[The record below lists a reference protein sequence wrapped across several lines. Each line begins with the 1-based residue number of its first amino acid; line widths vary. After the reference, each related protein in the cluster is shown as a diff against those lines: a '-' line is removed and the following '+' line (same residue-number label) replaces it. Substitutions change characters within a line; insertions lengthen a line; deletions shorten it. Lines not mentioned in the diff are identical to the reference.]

1 MAAVKR
7 WYVVRT
13 QASRE
18 FKAQAQLQRQGFQTF
33 LPRYAKTVRHAR
45 KSKVVSAALFP
56 RYLFVALD
64 LERDRWRSVN
74 GTIGVANLVMGGE
87 LPTAVPRGIV
97 EALLAACRPDGFI
110 DLSERFAIG
119 DRVRLLSGPFADLVG
134 ELARFD
140 GAGRVTVLLKLLGGE
155 VPVRVARSALM
166 PAKAA

>member
-1 MAAVKR
+1 MFAGKR
-7 WYVVRT
+7 WYVVHS
-13 QASRE
+13 QPGRE
-18 FKAQAQLQRQGFQTF
+18 FKAQKQLARQGFRTF
-33 LPRYAKTVRHAR
+33 LPRFAKTVRHAR
-45 KSKVVSAALFP
+45 KTKVVSAALFP
-56 RYLFVALD
+56 RYLFIELD
-64 LERDRWRSVN
+64 IERDRWRSVN